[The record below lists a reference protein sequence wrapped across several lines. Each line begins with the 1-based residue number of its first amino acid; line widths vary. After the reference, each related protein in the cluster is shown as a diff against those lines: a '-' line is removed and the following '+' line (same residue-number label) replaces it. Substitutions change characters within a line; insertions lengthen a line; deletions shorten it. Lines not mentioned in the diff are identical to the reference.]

1 MQKKSRLNSNNFKLK
16 LLFVVFITIVQTI
29 FGTNPIVRFNYL
41 TTQEGLSQNH
51 ITDIFQDSRGFL
63 WIGTF
68 NGLNRYDGYTIK
80 TFHNEYGNN
89 HSLSHPSVNVI
100 YEDKTGVIWVGT
112 EYGLNKFDESKGQ
125 FKRYYNNSTD
135 SEKGGINDI
144 RTINEDNTG
153 QLWIGFYGDGLKKF
167 NDKLGVFEHE
177 SFLLECLGGDTF
189 RYVNAIYVDKDYIF
203 WIGTE
208 RNGLLRYNHTEKSIK
223 QYSNI
228 PGAHVNISDSCVA
241 VIKEDQYNKLWVG
254 TWEGGLNVIDKVTD
268 DVITYKAENPS
279 ELSNNSITTIE
290 FDNEKVWIGTFGG
303 GLNLLNRKDGS
314 FSTFKH
320 SSSELMTLSSDVV
333 WKIFVDKTGTLWV
346 GTYGG
351 GVNKYLT
358 HNNPS
363 ENYRM
368 EQERDVWL
376 NNNIILSFLEG
387 KNGTIYVGTLGGG
400 VNVFNRQAGLFSYLL
415 EDKDLKSRIIRCL
428 FEDDN
433 EQLWAGTDAGIYRF
447 NKDLKAVKHYPLSNQ
462 EGGLGPNSIYS
473 ITQDAGGNMWFGSWR
488 NGLRRMHSSDYDKR
502 PESVVFETFEQ
513 EDFAQRTIWSLF
525 KDSRGDLWIGA
536 TRGLFR
542 YSYNNK
548 VFDEFVP
555 DAYNSTNF
563 TTQYFSTTCFLEDI
577 EYQKIWFG
585 TLGNG
590 IGEFNLQTG
599 LFRFLSS
606 NNNTGRDEVFNI
618 YADKNWNIWM
628 STTNGLAKY
637 DVKLND
643 FQKISLGQSDN
654 DELLNRLHPLA
665 SGELL
670 IGGNKGFY
678 VFNPHEFVERPIM
691 SNIVFTDFRIYN
703 TSLDR
708 LNVEDFGLDV
718 RSVNNQEKISLG
730 QKANVFSIEFASLD
744 YRAPHKIKY
753 QYILEGFDQDW
764 ISTDA
769 GNRLATYTNLNS
781 GTYTFRVKATNSD
794 GIWNISDKALII
806 EIIAPW
812 YKTIWFRILLIVLII
827 LLLYLLFR
835 YKIALLNEKL
845 ELKDYETES
854 KRLAGEFKRT
864 SIEIKTL
871 HEKLHLNEKEL
882 AANKLIVLD
891 KNESMV
897 ALRRQ
902 ILGLLNQV
910 SASQK
915 PFIANVLN
923 KLDYELKDQDGW
935 DSLKENLDILQN
947 DFLKR
952 LAAEF
957 PKLTQ
962 KDLKICS
969 LILLGK
975 TNKEIADLVNISG
988 PSVEMS
994 RYRIR
999 KKINL
1004 DNGASL
1010 NDYLLRF

>member
-1 MQKKSRLNSNNFKLK
+1 MSRLISCGFKQKMIAVIFLMITHSFYGSNP
-16 LLFVVFITIVQTI
+16 V
-29 FGTNPIVRFNYL
+29 VRFNYL

-51 ITDIFQDSRGFL
+51 IADIFQDSQGFL

-68 NGLNRYDGYTIK
+68 NGLNRYDGYNIK
-80 TFHNEYGNN
+80 AFHNEFGNDN
-89 HSLSHPSVNVI
+89 SLSHPSVNVI
-100 YEDKTGVIWVGT
+100 YEDKTGVLWVGT

-125 FKRYYNNSTD
+125 FKRFYNHSND
-135 SEKGGINDI
+135 PEKSAINDI
-144 RTINEDNTG
+144 RTIYEDNTG
-153 QLWIGFYGDGLKKF
+153 QLWVGFYGDGLKKF
-167 NDKLGVFEHE
+167 NNNLGLFEHE
-177 SFLLECLGGDTF
+177 PFLLECLEGNTF
-189 RYVNAIYVDKDYIF
+189 RYVNAFYVDQESVF

-208 RNGLLRYNHTEKSIK
+208 RNGLLRYDHTEKSIK

-228 PGAHVNISDSCVA
+228 PEAHVNIGDSCVA
-241 VIKEDQYNKLWVG
+241 VIKEDQHNKLWVG
-254 TWEGGLNVIDKVTD
+254 TWEGRLNIIDKVTD
-268 DVITYKAENPS
+268 DVITYKAENTS
-279 ELSNNSITTIE
+279 ELSNNSITTIG
-290 FDNEKVWIGTFGG
+290 FDNERVWIGTFGG
-303 GLNLLNRKDGS
+303 GLNILNRKDGS
-314 FSTFKH
+314 FSTFRH
-320 SSSELMTLSSDVV
+320 SPSDLMSLSSDVV
-333 WKIFVDKTGTLWV
+333 WKLFLDKTGTLWV

-351 GVNKYLT
+351 GINKYLT
-358 HNNPS
+358 RNNPS

-368 EQERDVWL
+368 EQEREAWL
-376 NNNIILSFLEG
+376 NNNVILSFLEG
-387 KNGTIYVGTLGGG
+387 KDGTIYVGTLGGG
-400 VNVFNRQAGLFSYLL
+400 LNVFNRQAGVFSYLL
-415 EDKDLKSRIIRCL
+415 EDKDLKSSTIRCL
-428 FEDDN
+428 FEDDKQ
-433 EQLWAGTDAGIYRF
+433 QLWAGTDAGVYRF
-447 NKDLKAVKHYPLSNQ
+447 DKDLKSVMHYPLSTKD
-462 EGGLGPNSIYS
+462 GGLGPNSIYS
-473 ITQDAGGNMWFGSWR
+473 ITQDSGGNMWFGSWR
-488 NGLRRMHSSDYDKR
+488 NGLRRMHATDHDKR
-502 PESVVFETFEQ
+502 PEKVVFETFEK
-513 EDFAQRTIWSLF
+513 EIFAQRTIWSLF
-525 KDSRGDLWIGA
+525 KDSRGDIWIGA

-548 VFDEFVP
+548 VFDEFIP
-555 DAYNSTNF
+555 DASNSTNF
-563 TTQYFSTTCFLEDI
+563 TTQYFSTTCFIEDV

-590 IGEFNLQTG
+590 IGEFNLETG
-599 LFRFLSS
+599 RFRFLSS

-643 FQKISLGQSDN
+643 FQKISLGQSDH
-654 DELLNRLHPLA
+654 DELLNRLYPLA

-678 VFNPHEFVERPIM
+678 VFNPLEFVERPIM

-703 TSLDR
+703 TSLDM
-708 LNVEDFGLDV
+708 LDVEDFGLTV
-718 RSVNNQEKISLG
+718 KSVNSVDKISLG
-730 QKANVFSIEFASLD
+730 HKANVFSIEFASLD
-744 YRAPHKIKY
+744 YRAPKKIKY

-781 GTYTFRVKATNSD
+781 GTYTFRVRATNSD
-794 GIWNISDKALII
+794 GIWNLSEKSLVIKIN
-806 EIIAPW
+806 APW
-812 YKTIWFRILLIVLII
+812 YKTLWFRIILTLVII

-835 YKIALLNEKL
+835 YKMGLLKEKL
-845 ELKDYETES
+845 ELKDFEMES
-854 KRLAGEFKRT
+854 KRLAGDIK
-864 SIEIKTL
+864 KTL
-871 HEKLHLNEKEL
+871 VENDTLNEKLNISEKEL

-902 ILGLLNQV
+902 ILELLNQV

-952 LAAEF
+952 LASEY

-962 KDLKICS
+962 KDLKICA
-969 LILLGK
+969 LIILGK
-975 TNKEIADLVNISG
+975 TNKEIADLVNISV

-1010 NDYLLRF
+1010 NDFLLRF